1 MEGVV
6 GEEEDFVGYAG
17 LDRQP
22 VEVDEGGSDVLP
34 RLCMCEYPGSTV
46 LNILEPVQVFFG
58 NPEQDTIAVVQA
70 GGDKCMY

>member
-1 MEGVV
+1 MGMEGLV

-34 RLCMCEYPGSTV
+34 RLFMCST
-46 LNILEPVQVFFG
+46 PAAQF
-58 NPEQDTIAVVQA
+58 
-70 GGDKCMY
+70 